1 MYLVCVYDQC
11 ICICTLLVYVHTNA
25 HTQTHT
31 RLFFAPA
38 HRKDCNNKDRNH
50 RSAMQAF
57 LLLFGLLFRPG
68 ASVRLKTVGESWE
81 GPTLDGP
88 QAIIPVSQLYPALTQ
103 DENATWFTIHTVGTF
118 ACWAFPAGGG
128 GPSQLSPTVFR
139 RTLAPGRKR
148 RPKSRRKACMAERWF
163 LSLLSLLLQSL
174 RCADAKK
181 SLVCVCVCT
190 CACVVRE

>member
-1 MYLVCVYDQC
+1 MKFLWVGVDEGQNFLRLRRASSYCSTPYSRTTRAHV
-11 ICICTLLVYVHTNA
+11 

-31 RLFFAPA
+31 RLFFASA
-38 HRKDCNNKDRNH
+38 HRKDCNNKDSKDRNH

-118 ACWAFPAGGG
+118 ACINIYIYRIRIQCTYTYFSLPHKRNRFAHCAEGLRK
-128 GPSQLSPTVFR
+128 SQ
-139 RTLAPGRKR
+139 
-148 RPKSRRKACMAERWF
+148 KSFGRRKKRGGKTF
-163 LSLLSLLLQSL
+163 G
-174 RCADAKK
+174 
-181 SLVCVCVCT
+181 
-190 CACVVRE
+190 

>member
-1 MYLVCVYDQC
+1 
-11 ICICTLLVYVHTNA
+11 
-25 HTQTHT
+25 
-31 RLFFAPA
+31 
-38 HRKDCNNKDRNH
+38 
-50 RSAMQAF
+50 MQAF

-128 GPSQLSPTVFR
+128 GGAGSSSSSMTPKVALMMPPPMRITSTSSFTVAS
-139 RTLAPGRKR
+139 APKR
-148 RPKSRRKACMAERWF
+148 QFTHGLERSGSW
-163 LSLLSLLLQSL
+163 
-174 RCADAKK
+174 
-181 SLVCVCVCT
+181 
-190 CACVVRE
+190 